1 MVQVPILSGIFT
13 SNGPDMRIAYP
24 VNMVPV
30 PADSGI
36 SKGYLRPADGIV
48 GQGEGTGVARG
59 GIEWRGILYRVMGS
73 SLVSVDVNGV
83 VSSVIGDVGDNGV
96 PVSFSYGF
104 DRLAIASNG
113 TLYYLTDAN
122 VFLTV
127 TDPNAGVVLDVQWID
142 GYFAVTDGEFVAF
155 SDINDPMSFDP
166 FKYVSSESDPDPVV
180 ALARLRN
187 ELLAVNR
194 NSIET
199 LANVG
204 GSGAPFARIAGA
216 KITKGAIGKDAC
228 CIFLETLAFVGSG
241 YNEAP
246 GVYLGVNAQAQK
258 ISTVEV
264 DRVLASF
271 TEDELSQVV
280 VETRNDNAHQHLYI
294 HLLDRTLVYDAAASQ
309 ALGAQVWFTLVST
322 LEGMSIYRARFFV
335 WCFDRWNS
343 ADPTSFVVGYLT
355 QSVSSHYGQPVR
367 WEFGTSII
375 YNDGRGA
382 VISELELVGLT
393 GRVLLGKDPVISTSY
408 SLDGMEWS
416 LEKSIPAGKI
426 GQRQKR
432 LVWFKQGSML
442 HWRIQRFRGTSDAH
456 ISFTRLE
463 AQITGSA
470 F

>member
-13 SNGPDMRIAYP
+13 DNGPDMRVAYP

-30 PADSGI
+30 PAESGI
-36 SKGYLRPADGIV
+36 SNGYLRPADGII
-48 GQGEGTGVARG
+48 GQGEGPGVGRG
-59 GIEWRGILYRVMGS
+59 GIEWRGILYRVLGS
-73 SLVSVDVNGV
+73 SLVSVDVNGA
-83 VSSVIGDVGDNGV
+83 VSLIGDVGDNGL

-104 DRLAIASNG
+104 DRLAIASNE
-113 TLYYLTDAN
+113 TLYYLTDAD

-127 TDPNAGVVLDVQWID
+127 TDPNAGVVLDVVWID
-142 GYFAVTDGEFVAF
+142 GYFAVTDGEFIAF

-166 FKYVSSESDPDPVV
+166 FKYVSSESDPDPIV
-180 ALARLRN
+180 AVARLRN
-187 ELLAVNR
+187 ELLAINR
-194 NSIET
+194 NSIEV
-199 LANVG
+199 LDNVG
-204 GSGAPFARIAGA
+204 GSGAPFQRIAGA
-216 KITKGAIGKDAC
+216 KITKGAIGTQAC

-246 GVYLGVNAQAQK
+246 GVYLGVNASAQK
-258 ISTVEV
+258 VSTVEV

-271 TEDELSQVV
+271 TETQLAATI

-294 HLLDRTLVYDAAASQ
+294 HLPDRTIVYDAAASQ
-309 ALGAQVWFTLVST
+309 ALGTQVWFTLVST
-322 LEGMSIYRARFFV
+322 LDGMDTYRARFFV

-343 ADPTSFVVGYLT
+343 CDPTSFVVGYLT
-355 QSVSSHYGQPVR
+355 QAVSSHYGEPVR

-393 GRVLLGKDPVISTSY
+393 GRVLLGKDPRISTSY
-408 SLDGMEWS
+408 SLDGVEWS
-416 LEKSIPAGKI
+416 TERSIVAGKI

-432 LVWFKQGSML
+432 LVWFRQGSML

-456 ISFTRLE
+456 ISFARLE
-463 AQITGSA
+463 AQITGST